1 MADPS
6 VAAPP
11 GAEKDIPSHRLRKEL
26 GLRDLIPMQVLLV
39 LGTNWPGVAAREG
52 STHVT
57 FWLLGV
63 GLFFLPVAGVV
74 QYCTR
79 LWPYEGG
86 VYQWAKNALG
96 PFYGF
101 WSAWNFGLWA
111 LLIAS
116 SMGLITAASLSY
128 ALGPS
133 WSWITESKT
142 FLASLNVGL
151 FAFLLLVNVPGLRI
165 GRWVAHF
172 GTAVTLLVTSLLVAL
187 IFIHPGATP
196 AHPHIS
202 PQPPFSLALPT
213 LTLASLNLFSKL
225 AFNGLTGLE
234 QVAVFAGETRNAART
249 ILRSAWIAAPFI
261 ALIYILE
268 SGSMLTYTAADHI
281 DLVGPIPQVLAA
293 GFGSASAASTAN
305 NLGPMLGRWA
315 ILALAIAA
323 IAQFSVII
331 AETARLPLVAAW
343 DHLLPQW
350 FTELHPRYRTP
361 IRALV
366 VITTLAVLLGLFAS
380 FNAGSQ
386 EAFQV
391 LATAGNFWYGI
402 NYLLMFAV
410 PLAAGAR
417 FGNRPG
423 ILLRAACIAGGTV
436 TILSMVFA
444 LAPIVDVKDAKVF
457 ALKVA
462 LTALALNLVG
472 IALYYRAASKARR
485 FRDTIA

>member
-1 MADPS
+1 MSLPGTDPEEESMAHLEASPS

-133 WSWITESKT
+133 WSWITESRT

-151 FAFLLLVNVPGLRI
+151 FAFLLLVNVPGLGI

-187 IFIHPGATP
+187 IFIHPGATTWGRCSDAARSWLSRLQRSLSFP
-196 AHPHIS
+196 SSLPKPRACRSLPHGTICCR
-202 PQPPFSLALPT
+202 
-213 LTLASLNLFSKL
+213 
-225 AFNGLTGLE
+225 NGLPNCI
-234 QVAVFAGETRNAART
+234 RD
-249 ILRSAWIAAPFI
+249 IA
-261 ALIYILE
+261 
-268 SGSMLTYTAADHI
+268 
-281 DLVGPIPQVLAA
+281 
-293 GFGSASAASTAN
+293 
-305 NLGPMLGRWA
+305 
-315 ILALAIAA
+315 
-323 IAQFSVII
+323 
-331 AETARLPLVAAW
+331 
-343 DHLLPQW
+343 
-350 FTELHPRYRTP
+350 PRY
-361 IRALV
+361 
-366 VITTLAVLLGLFAS
+366 
-380 FNAGSQ
+380 
-386 EAFQV
+386 
-391 LATAGNFWYGI
+391 
-402 NYLLMFAV
+402 
-410 PLAAGAR
+410 AR
-417 FGNRPG
+417 
-423 ILLRAACIAGGTV
+423 
-436 TILSMVFA
+436 SW
-444 LAPIVDVKDAKVF
+444 
-457 ALKVA
+457 
-462 LTALALNLVG
+462 
-472 IALYYRAASKARR
+472 
-485 FRDTIA
+485 

>member
-305 NLGPMLGRWA
+305 NLGPMLGRCA

-361 IRALV
+361 DTRARGDHDACRPSWPVRIIQCRLTGSLSGACYGGQLLVRNQLPADVRGAARGRRALWQP
-366 VITTLAVLLGLFAS
+366 ARNSPAS
-380 FNAGSQ
+380 S
-386 EAFQV
+386 
-391 LATAGNFWYGI
+391 LHC
-402 NYLLMFAV
+402 
-410 PLAAGAR
+410 R
-417 FGNRPG
+417 GNRDDPVDG
-423 ILLRAACIAGGTV
+423 LCARA
-436 TILSMVFA
+436 
-444 LAPIVDVKDAKVF
+444 D
-457 ALKVA
+457 
-462 LTALALNLVG
+462 
-472 IALYYRAASKARR
+472 RR
-485 FRDTIA
+485 CQGRQGVCP